1 MVGFIMDVRTRV
13 PGQLPVAVP
22 VETGVHATRGVSVR
36 ADLWLRE
43 FSKFRDVVC
52 VASMVS

>member
-1 MVGFIMDVRTRV
+1 MFGLASPDCCPWQSLT
-13 PGQLPVAVP
+13 VP